1 MATVKGWSISAG
13 ASQAISYILDLKNS
27 EEKTTGG
34 YLVYSSDARN
44 GPPQLAS
51 TTWKVWREKRRKK
64 TGKEAK
70 VKAYHFVQSF
80 EPGSVTPEEVF
91 DISKEWADKIT
102 EGKYPYVLAVHTDK
116 PHLHSHI
123 LVHPYQNG
131 TGKGWDIFWKNDL
144 QHFRQI
150 SDAVCREHGLGVL
163 PQQSPKSRS
172 YYEWMADF
180 NDTQQSTVK
189 KVIEYL
195 APRSGSYQSFKDIL
209 RKLDFSVE
217 DGSLDNNSKDGD
229 PSVFSFTANR
239 VLLDKERTT
248 DTTYYLRIPK
258 SQTYV
263 QIPAAAVRWHR
274 NKQTMKV
281 TLPMEADF
289 PAYRYGKES
298 RVSVADLS
306 EHFDKQMAQKKRSGL
321 RIKPPGAQRY
331 LKTKYMETAN
341 GQPLDLDSVK
351 LMTSQGRLSPQ
362 MKKLLTT
369 DSLKA
374 IHEMRTEIYRQAGI
388 NTIPMNQPWKKRD
401 AWLNYVGQRAENTW
415 QRLEWE
421 RHMRTQMRSLP
432 FLRDNRC
439 QIAEEIRKLNQ
450 TIEDIQTCIGEME
463 IQMIESD
470 SDTPEHIERYKKE
483 NLMPLEDARD
493 KLIKELGPLDK
504 EIREL
509 ERYEKYQENRK
520 EEKAR

>member
-1 MATVKGWSISAG
+1 
-13 ASQAISYILDLKNS
+13 
-27 EEKTTGG
+27 
-34 YLVYSSDARN
+34 
-44 GPPQLAS
+44 
-51 TTWKVWREKRRKK
+51 
-64 TGKEAK
+64 
-70 VKAYHFVQSF
+70 
-80 EPGSVTPEEVF
+80 
-91 DISKEWADKIT
+91 
-102 EGKYPYVLAVHTDK
+102 
-116 PHLHSHI
+116 
-123 LVHPYQNG
+123 
-131 TGKGWDIFWKNDL
+131 
-144 QHFRQI
+144 
-150 SDAVCREHGLGVL
+150 
-163 PQQSPKSRS
+163 
-172 YYEWMADF
+172 MADF

-217 DGSLDNNSKDGD
+217 DGSLDNNSKDGDGD

-331 LKTKYMETAN
+331 LKTKYMETTN

-388 NTIPMNQPWKKRD
+388 NTIPMNQPWKKTRCL
-401 AWLNYVGQRAENTW
+401 AELRRAAGRKHLATTGMGETHANSN
-415 QRLEWE
+415 EIP
-421 RHMRTQMRSLP
+421 SLP
-432 FLRDNRC
+432 SRQSVPDC
-439 QIAEEIRKLNQ
+439 
-450 TIEDIQTCIGEME
+450 GG
-463 IQMIESD
+463 D
-470 SDTPEHIERYKKE
+470 SKTEPNHRGYS
-483 NLMPLEDARD
+483 NLYRRNGDPND
-493 KLIKELGPLDK
+493 
-504 EIREL
+504 
-509 ERYEKYQENRK
+509 
-520 EEKAR
+520 